1 MDTEASRS
9 EPGIPAPEELEARSD
24 EEIDSILGNAAR
36 SMQAAAVAGLERLAT
51 GDNPRVA
58 RAAARALSEVRDESA
73 ADALVRIQDLA
84 DSKAVRKEA
93 GRSLHRLRSAGVH
106 PAAGPEPATKR
117 VPVIPVPAG
126 KVERAFA
133 GYYDWVGTRVLATHV
148 WAPARGRAF
157 IVWVLGEDFGID
169 DCRVFHGS
177 KRELE
182 EFMRDAVEEMRLV
195 EIDTEHARFLL
206 KEAAEARRAAA
217 GEMPRE
223 YLLYSEAVKRMP
235 PAPTRPI
242 IYEKMDADEI
252 RGDATALRDSSRLLS
267 LLFACP
273 WGLDD
278 EETKPYR
285 EKAIAVAKSVIY
297 TSKTVRNERLRAIVD
312 EAIAALFTQEVA
324 QKYRRRLEETAYLL
338 LLDGRE
344 KPARSAFAAALAI
357 ADGKP
362 LREIPFVEVLVER
375 SIGVV
380 REGTP
385 EARRLRRLRAEIE
398 RHRMVRPLF
407 GTATA
412 EGIVDQALRED
423 EEDEGWEQGW
433 DEDWDEDWQ
442 EEWDEDWEEEE
453 QTDTA
458 EEEDDEEDQ
467 PLIID
472 PRDPRRLR

>member
-1 MDTEASRS
+1 MDADTSMRES
-9 EPGIPAPEELEARSD
+9 GIPAPEELEARSD
-24 EEIDSILGNAAR
+24 EEIESILGNAAR
-36 SMQAAAVAGLERLAT
+36 SMRAAAVPGLERLAT
-51 GDNPRVA
+51 GENPRIA

-84 DSKAVRKEA
+84 SSKAVRKEA

-106 PAAGPEPATKR
+106 PAAGPEPAPER

-126 KVERAFA
+126 RIESAFA
-133 GYYDWVGTRVLATHV
+133 GYYDWMGTRVLVTHV

-157 IVWVLGEDFGID
+157 IVWILGEDIGID
-169 DCRVFHGS
+169 ECHVFHGG

-182 EFMRDAVEEMRLV
+182 ELMRDAVKEMRLV

-206 KEAAEARRAAA
+206 KEAAEARREA
-217 GEMPRE
+217 GKEMPQG
-223 YLLYSEAVKRMP
+223 YFLYSEAVKRMP

-252 RGDATALRDSSRLLS
+252 RGDASALRDSSRLLS

-273 WGLDD
+273 WGLDE

-285 EKAIAVAKSVIY
+285 EKVLAAAKSVIY
-297 TSKTVRNERLRAIVD
+297 TSKTVRSERLRAIVE
-312 EAIAALFTQEVA
+312 EAIAALFTPEVA
-324 QKYRRRLEETAYLL
+324 EKYRRRLEETAYLL
-338 LLDGRE
+338 LLEGRE
-344 KPARSAFAAALAI
+344 KPARSALAAALAI

-362 LREIPFVEVLVER
+362 PREIPFVEALVEG
-375 SIGVV
+375 SVGVV

-398 RHRMVRPLF
+398 RRRMVRPLF

-442 EEWDEDWEEEE
+442 EEWDEDWKEEE
-453 QTDTA
+453 QTDTG
-458 EEEDDEEDQ
+458 EEEDEEDR

-472 PRDPRRLR
+472 PRDPRQLR